1 MNALIVVAD
10 AVHAR
15 IFRTRKG
22 LKNLEEQEDFIH
34 MESRRR
40 NRELD
45 SDSAGRTGDQQSTM
59 SRSSTRDNEEHAFAR
74 QLGKHVKEL
83 YNHDKF
89 DELILIAAP
98 RFLGLLREGLPSPL
112 DRLETRSFSKELIHL
127 SADEI
132 GQYIWNR

>member
-1 MNALIVVAD
+1 MNALIIVAD
-10 AVHAR
+10 AVRAR

-45 SDSAGRTGDQQSTM
+45 ADSAGRTGDQQSTM
-59 SRSSTRDNEEHAFAR
+59 SRTSTKDKEEHSFAR
-74 QLGKHVKEL
+74 QLGKHMKEL

-89 DELILIAAP
+89 DELILIASP
-98 RFLGLLREGLPSPL
+98 RFLGMLREELLAPL

-132 GQYIWNR
+132 AEFIWNR